1 MNKEVEKIRTRMRKR
16 LNQSKSTTMSDDNI
30 RITEI
35 DLPFRNILLLTAKF
49 ALAGILVGISIFV
62 FLLIFSSLFG
72 LFLR

>member
-49 ALAGILVGISIFV
+49 ALAGILVGISILV

>member
-35 DLPFRNILLLTAKF
+35 DLPLRNILLLTAKF
-49 ALAGILVGISIFV
+49 ALAGILVGISILV

>member
-16 LNQSKSTTMSDDNI
+16 LNQSKSTTISDDNI

-49 ALAGILVGISIFV
+49 TLAGILVGISIFV

>member
-49 ALAGILVGISIFV
+49 ALAGILVSISILV

>member
-49 ALAGILVGISIFV
+49 ALAGILVSISILV
-62 FLLIFSSLFG
+62 FLLILSSLFG

>member
-16 LNQSKSTTMSDDNI
+16 LNQSKSTTISDDNI

-35 DLPFRNILLLTAKF
+35 DLHFRNILLLTAKF

>member
-62 FLLIFSSLFG
+62 FLLIISSLFW